1 LTAKPR
7 LEADRAE
14 LARFVDATFRYAD
27 DGTHAMLRTFAEG
40 SNEVLGS
47 VRVPLSGTGLEPL
60 VDHAAYQ
67 ATKAANAARPAVF
80 APPVATFVGTRA
92 RERDLGNG
100 LVMTVEADFAPT
112 TARRNL
118 EYLLGSATVVVA
130 SGGQWT
136 DPDTGAVEDKLHLH
150 WRCPEP
156 SRSGPEHSILKQ
168 ARALTCAFVGGDAT
182 AISLVHPLRWA
193 GSWHRKNEPR
203 LTRIIDLR
211 PDVEIEPAE
220 VIELLQ
226 PLVPAQRRN
235 RRAPSGTPLPPQL
248 TDEDLLALGETI
260 ANADRE
266 WADWNRLGMALFAAS
281 GGSEAG
287 LASFDLFSRQSAKY
301 DAAETRHR
309 WEHYRQ
315 CPPDRL
321 GPGTLVYEAR
331 QAD

>member
-1 LTAKPR
+1 MTAKAR
-7 LEADRAE
+7 LKADRAE

-27 DGTHAMLRTFAEG
+27 DGTHAVLRTFAEG
-40 SNEVLGS
+40 SNEVLAS
-47 VRVPLSGTGLEPL
+47 VRVPLDGTGLDPL
-60 VDHAAYQ
+60 VDHAAHQ

-100 LVMTVEADFAPT
+100 LVLTVEADFAPT

-203 LTRIIDLR
+203 LNSDHRSQ
-211 PDVEIEPAE
+211 A
-220 VIELLQ
+220 
-226 PLVPAQRRN
+226 RR
-235 RRAPSGTPLPPQL
+235 
-248 TDEDLLALGETI
+248 
-260 ANADRE
+260 
-266 WADWNRLGMALFAAS
+266 
-281 GGSEAG
+281 
-287 LASFDLFSRQSAKY
+287 
-301 DAAETRHR
+301 
-309 WEHYRQ
+309 
-315 CPPDRL
+315 
-321 GPGTLVYEAR
+321 
-331 QAD
+331 